1 MIQNTPL
8 AERLRPTSLKEL
20 IGQEHLKG
28 ILQRAIN
35 SGSVPSM
42 ILWGP
47 PGIGKTTIAKQFKA
61 IGIPIYIADDEAKA
75 LMSRSKVIQR
85 KLIELFGTQA
95 YVNNKLNKSFLADA
109 IFTNASLLKKMRAEV
124 AHFAIDVAGEL
135 TDEDPK
141 FYKNVQVTFKFYN
154 KEFNKK
160 KIEKAVD
167 LSVNRYCGVMEMFR
181 QFANV
186 SVAIEYIEQ

>member
-1 MIQNTPL
+1 MTHNVALNWKGKMHFESEGPGGKVLIDGAEEFGGEGKGVRPKAMMLSAL
-8 AERLRPTSLKEL
+8 AGCAGMDIS
-20 IGQEHLKG
+20 
-28 ILQRAIN
+28 
-35 SGSVPSM
+35 
-42 ILWGP
+42 
-47 PGIGKTTIAKQFKA
+47 
-61 IGIPIYIADDEAKA
+61 
-75 LMSRSKVIQR
+75 
-85 KLIELFGTQA
+85 
-95 YVNNKLNKSFLADA
+95 
-109 IFTNASLLKKMRAEV
+109 SLLKKMRAEV

-141 FYKNVQVTFKFYN
+141 FYKNVKVTFKFYD

-186 SVAIEYIEQ
+186 TVAIEYIEE